1 MGFTLYHTGMLPGL
15 PAKLAFEQDSIVI
28 GDLLQLLSDRYGE
41 CVVRDLLDQEGQ
53 ITEGALV
60 VLNGN
65 IIRPHQALSTLIPP
79 RSELL
84 FTVLI
89 AGG

>member
-15 PAKLAFEQDSIVI
+15 PAKLVFEQDGIAI
-28 GDLLQLLSDRYGE
+28 GDLLQLLSNRYGE
-41 CVVRDLLDQEGQ
+41 GVVRDVLDQEGQ
-53 ITEGALV
+53 IAEGALV
-60 VLNGN
+60 VLNGS

-84 FTVLI
+84 LTVLI